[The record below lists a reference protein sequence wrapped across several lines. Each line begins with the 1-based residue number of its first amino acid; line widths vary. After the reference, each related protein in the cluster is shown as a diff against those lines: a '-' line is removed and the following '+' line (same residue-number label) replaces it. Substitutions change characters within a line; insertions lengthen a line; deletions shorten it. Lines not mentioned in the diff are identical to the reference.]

1 MDTGSLTGI
10 AFAGV
15 AVLGAALTALSIL
28 AIRRSSSPRMYL
40 VSGGFGLLAVQG
52 AVISATLLA
61 GSATPA
67 TLLLLSAAF
76 EAAVLV
82 VLFLATLVR

>member
-15 AVLGAALTALSIL
+15 AVLGAALTALSLL
-28 AIRRSSSPRMYL
+28 AVKRARSPRMYL
-40 VSGGFGLLAVQG
+40 VSAGFGLLAVQG
-52 AVISATLLA
+52 AVIGATLLG
-61 GSATPA
+61 GSATAA